1 MDIIE
6 LFPNRQIHNNKTGL
20 VEKTYML
27 EYLSYLSDY
36 KIPYALCIVEL
47 DNLSN
52 IADTFG
58 KNTSDELYKNVS
70 NRIQLEI
77 GAKGVFGYYDDA
89 SIMIVFPNVDNYN
102 KIYGILNDFYS
113 GKTLRQ
119 DYFVNNISYYIT
131 ATTGAA
137 VYPIDASSLDELM
150 IVVQKALTRGKQ
162 KGRNCFITYV
172 HSKHKDI
179 LLDSTNKVSY
189 SKLMDDIAVSFRL
202 CSPMNTFLENTLRMI
217 KEVLGI
223 TGAFF
228 IDNESNMISSKSIGS
243 NQLSLLTTRNF
254 ESILKSS
261 DLVNMSNLD
270 SIYDDVLKKKLSDN
284 KMKSFII
291 KNVIFGQKSFGY
303 VGFYSEISD
312 KIWSNEDISLLVHV
326 EKLIGMSRTLE
337 NKSTMIETR
346 KSLYVNKLGEVVD
359 VYTLNSP
366 LFEGLSQTTER
377 RYMFSKNLLSNV
389 VRWDKNAVEYFDL
402 PDEYFFD
409 TSGVWLNKIHP
420 DDLDEYVKSRDAVI
434 NGISEY
440 QNIDYRVLNKQGEY
454 IVCTSKAVKIKNNE
468 GYELLVGTVENHGI
482 ASRIDATT
490 NLYSIGEFIELFKNY
505 KNNDINPT
513 VLYIGINNFTEVNDL
528 YGYSFGNKVLSTVS
542 SYFQYIAKNSINV
555 FKMDGVKFAF
565 VFTNKEKLDIEELYE
580 KIKNHLK
587 NYILVDK
594 IKVNLSISGGAVH
607 NTCDF
612 DENSVQTSCKYAL
625 LQSKSLK
632 NGKLI
637 WFDNQLLNSNV
648 KNIELINELRRSI
661 ALGFKGFE
669 IYYQPVVYIS
679 NNQIYGAEALLRWK
693 SENLGFVSPGVFMP
707 WLETDPSF
715 YDLGNWILEQAMK
728 EGIRYL
734 NKYPSFILNINIAYT
749 QLSNPNFK
757 SDLLDII
764 NKTEYPLNN
773 LCLEITERCRQ
784 LDRDFLCNELE
795 ELRSLGIK
803 IAIDDFGTGTAT
815 LNLLNDLS
823 VDVIKIDRSFI
834 IDILTNKKCQAII
847 QAITECA
854 KNLDIKVCCEGIED
868 KVVLDFISKYYIN
881 TYQGYY
887 YSRPIPHH
895 EFMDK
900 FINN

>member
-1 MDIIE
+1 MDIRE
-6 LFPNRQIHNNKTGL
+6 LFPSKQIRNSKTGL
-20 VEKTYML
+20 VEKTFMT
-27 EYLSYLSDY
+27 EYVSYLTDCN
-36 KIPYALCIVEL
+36 IPYALGIMEI
-47 DNLSN
+47 DNLLN

-58 KNTSDELYKNVS
+58 KNISEELL
-70 NRIQLEI
+70 IQVCNSLNSEI
-77 GAKGVFGYYDDA
+77 NNQGILGYYDES
-89 SIMIVFPNVDNYN
+89 SIMIVFPNVDNCN
-102 KIYGILNDFYS
+102 KIYGIFSEIYAGKSLRHDYS
-113 GKTLRQ
+113 VK
-119 DYFVNNISYYIT
+119 NISYYIT
-131 ATTGAA
+131 ATSGSA
-137 VYPIDASSLDELM
+137 VYPADASTLSELM
-150 IVVQKALTRGKQ
+150 IAVNKALYRGRQ

-179 LLDSTNKVSY
+179 VLDNINKISY
-189 SKLMDDIAVSFRL
+189 SKLMDDIALSFRL

-243 NQLSLLTTRNF
+243 NQLASLTIRNF
-254 ESILKSS
+254 ESILKAS
-261 DLVNMSNLD
+261 DLINMSNLEA
-270 SIYDDVLKKKLSDN
+270 IYDDVLKKKLSDN
-284 KMKSFII
+284 KMNSFII

-303 VGFYSEISD
+303 VGFYSELSN
-312 KIWSNEDISLLVHV
+312 KVWSNEDISLLVHI

-337 NKSTMIETR
+337 NRSTMIETR

-366 LFEGLSQTTER
+366 LFEGLSQTAER

-409 TSGVWLNKIHP
+409 SSGIWLSKIHP

-505 KNNDINPT
+505 KAMEISPS
-513 VLYIGINNFTEVNDL
+513 VLYIGINNFTQINDL
-528 YGYSFGNKVLSTVS
+528 YGYTFGNKVLSTVS

-565 VFTNKEKLDIEELYE
+565 VFPNKEKLDIDEVYE

-594 IKVNLSISGGAVH
+594 IKVNLSISGGAVYD
-607 NTCDF
+607 TLDF

-632 NGKLI
+632 TGKLI

-648 KNIELINELRRSI
+648 KNVELINELRRSI
-661 ALGFKGFE
+661 AQGFKGFQ
-669 IYYQPVVYIS
+669 IYYQPVVFVS

-693 SENLGFVSPGVFMP
+693 SENLGFVSPGIFMS

-715 YDLGNWILEQAMK
+715 YDLGNWILEQSMK

-734 NKYPSFILNINIAYT
+734 DKYPDFILNINIAYT

-764 NKTEYPLNN
+764 SKTEYPVRN

-784 LDRDFLCNELE
+784 LDRDFLCNEIE
-795 ELRSLGIK
+795 ELRSMGIK

-834 IDILTNKKCQAII
+834 IDILTSKKCQAII

-854 KNLDIKVCCEGIED
+854 RNLDVKVCCEGIED
-868 KVVLDFISKYYIN
+868 KVVLDFISQYYIN

-887 YSRPIPHH
+887 YSRPIPHS

-900 FINN
+900 FINK